1 MIDVRPAAARWRA
14 WRRSAAV
21 PHPSADN
28 LADTRLHLQRTR
40 RVNRLFLLPLGPARV
55 LLLPLG
61 QHLSP
66 LHHRRDKSSRDR
78 LRVLVLRH
86 ARSRHRPRRLP
97 RRHLQPVRLARLGVI
112 LPLPRGK
119 FHLGALGRRLA
130 RRQLVLQ
137 LPHDFPKRALHRR
150 VERLDLRQLPL
161 LVALVGHSDVR
172 LGEEGVRLF
181 RRLRRPTLDEHLL
194 VQLRLLGRVLD
205 ADDMVPL
212 VLGARCRLETV
223 GHRALHGEPRLKLRP
238 EARQIGQVEEDQDGG
253 AEVKP
258 VHLLE
263 HPLEGGH
270 VLRAAR
276 ALGVVLRH
284 AR

>member
-161 LVALVGHSDVR
+161 LVALVGHGDVG
-172 LGEEGVRLF
+172 LGEECVRLV
-181 RRLRRPTLDEHLL
+181 RRLVRPLVDE
-194 VQLRLLGRVLD
+194 QLRKRLGLRSGVLD
-205 ADDMVPL
+205 ADDVMPFVPR
-212 VLGARCRLETV
+212 ADRRLQA
-223 GHRALHGEPRLKLRP
+223 GRGGKLHGQPRLKLSP
-238 EARQIGQVEEDQDGG
+238 EAGHIRHIEEDQDSG
-253 AEVKP
+253 AEVEP
-258 VHLLE
+258 VHLLQ
-263 HPLEGGH
+263 HPLEGDR